1 MERHFDEE
9 LTSLKHQILKMGGLA
24 ETMIREAVKALV
36 KHDQELLQPIY
47 EQENQVNH
55 LQVEIDETCV
65 RLIALHQPMAGDL
78 RLLLGVSR
86 INNELERLGDHAI
99 NIAGTVFRLL
109 QEPQLKPF
117 ETIPEMVEIASGMV
131 KDSLHAF
138 VHLDAVA
145 ARDVLSRDR
154 ALNALKDKVTADL
167 MDYMRRD
174 PSTISRALNL
184 VIVARNLER
193 MGDHAKNIAEDV
205 VFVAEGKDIRHPFEK
220 KLPGKL

>member
-9 LTSLKHQILKMGGLA
+9 LTSLKRQILKMGGLA

-36 KHDQELLQPIY
+36 QHDQELLQPIY
-47 EQENQVNH
+47 DQENQVNH

-86 INNELERLGDHAI
+86 INSELERLGDHAI
-99 NIAGTVFRLL
+99 NIAGTVYRLL

-117 ETIPEMVEIASGMV
+117 ETIPEMVELASGMV

-138 VHLDAVA
+138 VHLDAA
-145 ARDVLSRDR
+145 KARDVLSRDR
-154 ALNALKDKVTADL
+154 ALNALKDKVTAEL

-220 KLPGKL
+220 KPPQKL